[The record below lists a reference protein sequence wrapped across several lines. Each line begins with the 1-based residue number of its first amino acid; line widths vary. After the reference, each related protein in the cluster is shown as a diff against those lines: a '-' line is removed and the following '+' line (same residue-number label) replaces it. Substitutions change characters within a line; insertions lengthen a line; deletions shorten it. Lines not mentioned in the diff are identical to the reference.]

1 MRRKLFGAAILLGY
15 LPVVI
20 PMDAAAQEARPQPR
34 VTVSPRV
41 EVAPR
46 IEVTPFPPSVAVIPE
61 INIDLGQIDAAVA
74 AATAVAPLPPF
85 DIDGPQIY
93 VNDGDVW
100 IGDEYNEPE
109 ETRQTF
115 QLAPGARVELADV
128 NGPVQIDTG
137 EGNSAEL
144 HVKTYAPTKPARKL
158 SVEQSGGGLTVR
170 GESKAERER
179 ADRFGSTRHHVR
191 LTVPRRTNLVMTNVT
206 DSVRVGE
213 LDGTVTLSNVAGR
226 VGIAQA
232 AGGAELS
239 NVTGSV
245 AMTLSN
251 FGRAGATVRNVAGR
265 VTLRFLGDVNADLQ
279 TEGIKGKVYVE
290 LPNVAVQGEMTRAD
304 FRAKVG
310 AGGTPLRV
318 ADVAGTVRLS
328 PGRTVAEMLTVLKS
342 SARSNDRMQAA
353 NDLALHVSNRQA
365 RAAFVEALN
374 TDQSS
379 AVQQTAVRELAAY
392 VQEPEVRE
400 VFLRVLESGRNDAVR
415 MTAARAL
422 ARQYP
427 EDRQVR
433 EAFLRV
439 LAAEKRDSMRLTIV
453 NAVARKVEDPAVLR
467 ALTEVLRAD
476 ARDSTRARA
485 ASALAKKADNQEVY
499 DLLVNAA
506 RNDKSRAVRATALA
520 GLSRRIRERPEL
532 RELFVG
538 YLDNESITLQ
548 FQALKGLAELN
559 DPSLRQRLIEKARE
573 IVLQNGRRYW
583 NDRMVLDTVLLVRK
597 LDPQEADRLL
607 EQLSAERER
616 RAVASY

>member
-20 PMDAAAQEARPQPR
+20 PMEAAAQEPAARPRPR

-41 EVAPR
+41 E
-46 IEVTPFPPSVAVIPE
+46 ITPFPPAVAVIPD
-61 INIDLGQIDAAVA
+61 INIDLGQIEVA
-74 AATAVAPLPPF
+74 MPAIAPLPPI
-85 DIDGPQIY
+85 DIDGTQVY

-115 QLAPGARVELADV
+115 QLAPGARVELVDV
-128 NGPVQIDTG
+128 HGPVQIDTT
-137 EGNSAEL
+137 EGGPAEL
-144 HVKTYAPTKPARKL
+144 HVKTYSSTKPARKL
-158 SVEQSGGGLTVR
+158 SVEQTGGGLTLR

-191 LTVPRRTNLVMTNVT
+191 LTIPRRANLSMTNVS

-213 LDGTVTLSNVAGR
+213 LDGTVTLTNVAGR
-226 VGIAQA
+226 VGVAQA

-245 AMTLSN
+245 VMTLAN
-251 FGRAGATVRNVAGR
+251 FGRAGATVRNVPGR

-279 TEGIKGKVYVE
+279 TDGIKGKVYVE

-310 AGGTPLRV
+310 AGGAPLRV
-318 ADVAGTVRLS
+318 SDVAGTVRLS
-328 PGRTVAEMLTVLKS
+328 PGRTVAEMLTALKS
-342 SARSNDRMQAA
+342 SARSNDRLQAV
-353 NDLALHVSNRQA
+353 NDLALHVSNRQV
-365 RAAFVEALN
+365 RQAFVESLN
-374 TDQSS
+374 TEQNSG
-379 AVQQTAVRELAAY
+379 VHMTAVRELAAY

-400 VFLRVLESGRNDAVR
+400 ALLRVLESNKNSATR
-415 MTAARAL
+415 MTAARSL

-433 EAFLRV
+433 EAMLRV
-439 LAAEKRDSMRLTIV
+439 LAADKQESVRMTIV
-453 NAVARKVEDPAVLR
+453 NAVARQVDDPAVMR

-485 ASALAKKADNQEVY
+485 ASALAKKADNAEVY
-499 DLLVNAA
+499 ELLVNAA
-506 RNDKSRAVRATALA
+506 RNDKSRSVRVAALA

-538 YLDNESITLQ
+538 YLDNESISLQ
-548 FQALKGLAELN
+548 FQALRGLAELN
-559 DPSLRQRLIEKARE
+559 DPALRQRLVEKARE

-583 NDRMVLDTVLLVRK
+583 NDRMVLDTILLVRK

-607 EQLSAERER
+607 EQLSTERAR
-616 RAVASY
+616 TVAVSY